1 AGLSSLVAAFRF
13 EPLVAVTTALGTA
26 LVTYMDLRM
35 VGRNFAI
42 YHPTANSLEIELD
55 RWNIL
60 NAQQQS
66 DPAQL
71 AGLVK
76 RVEDIFQSERDQW
89 TQQAIQAQ
97 QAIEQSLAKSVGGT
111 QQSAQQQQATTTTNL
126 VVSQPDAA
134 TTVVA
139 MQTQVTQSPDEAS
152 TGDAADTTTTPP
164 VVVTV
169 NAGPATSTLV
179 DASTTA

>member
-1 AGLSSLVAAFRF
+1 
-13 EPLVAVTTALGTA
+13 
-26 LVTYMDLRM
+26 
-35 VGRNFAI
+35 
-42 YHPTANSLEIELD
+42 
-55 RWNIL
+55 
-60 NAQQQS
+60 
-66 DPAQL
+66 L

-139 MQTQVTQSPDEAS
+139 MQTQVTQSSDEAS

-179 DASTTA
+179 DALTTASDPSITDSTSAAADAMPVPVGANGSANGNSNGSSNGV